1 MIRKVCIVKYSANYR
16 CLSTSSQ
23 WTEWHRW
30 TNCLMKS
37 VRYSQTP
44 KSVKERKEK
53 KSKIPFWNRHSKAK
67 HEEVPEP
74 QPETPYEDPLHPDWS
89 SDAPCVVSSNRSTP
103 TTVTV
108 APIFK
113 HSHTFAA
120 EPVHTAWEISRDEK
134 HVSESHISYRN
145 EEDKAIEW
153 VEESVNIKS
162 WENTQEKQLEMPPV
176 LPSRSTSRQVREEI
190 TAPRL
195 PNHRGSYRWATQP
208 ESLPTVEKSGTPFKK
223 PISNPS
229 SRQTIE
235 FAELNLSTKKSPIRQ
250 APPPP
255 PPAPEHPVTT
265 VSQSG
270 PPPQSAPPPP
280 PPPLPPFATPPAPPP
295 LPSNLLEPTT
305 VLGSPP
311 CSMPQIT
318 ADRRSLLDEIQS
330 ADRSK
335 VLRKVS
341 VSNENRLSVTSPTTG
356 AAIIDQ
362 IQNFLDARRVG
373 INPSD
378 SEESDDDDDEEWS
391 D

>member
-1 MIRKVCIVKYSANYR
+1 MASLCYHTSSTASHQTSASSCFLSMQTDPTNTPEEQEIVKKIVINNETR
-16 CLSTSSQ
+16 L
-23 WTEWHRW
+23 R
-30 TNCLMKS
+30 KS
-37 VRYSQTP
+37 MMVKKDSQTP

-176 LPSRSTSRQVREEI
+176 LPSRSTSRQVRE
-190 TAPRL
+190 
-195 PNHRGSYRWATQP
+195 GMG
-208 ESLPTVEKSGTPFKK
+208 TVKK
-223 PISNPS
+223 I
-229 SRQTIE
+229 RY
-235 FAELNLSTKKSPIRQ
+235 FVRKK
-250 APPPP
+250 AFF
-255 PPAPEHPVTT
+255 V
-265 VSQSG
+265 
-270 PPPQSAPPPP
+270 
-280 PPPLPPFATPPAPPP
+280 
-295 LPSNLLEPTT
+295 
-305 VLGSPP
+305 
-311 CSMPQIT
+311 
-318 ADRRSLLDEIQS
+318 
-330 ADRSK
+330 
-335 VLRKVS
+335 
-341 VSNENRLSVTSPTTG
+341 VTSSS
-356 AAIIDQ
+356 Q
-362 IQNFLDARRVG
+362 Q
-373 INPSD
+373 
-378 SEESDDDDDEEWS
+378 
-391 D
+391 